1 MSVTHMNIN
10 NVLKE
15 NIISWISNDGYD
27 LADVKYMIERAN
39 IDFDKSTNIVTI
51 KYENNVEDVI
61 KVDGKLQIID
71 HIK

>member
-15 NIISWISNDGYD
+15 NLISWISNDGYD